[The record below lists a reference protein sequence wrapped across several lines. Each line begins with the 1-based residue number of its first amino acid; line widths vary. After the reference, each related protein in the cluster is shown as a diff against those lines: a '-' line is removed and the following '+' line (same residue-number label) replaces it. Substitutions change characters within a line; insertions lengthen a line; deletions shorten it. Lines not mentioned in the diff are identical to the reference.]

1 MQDHTLNRCRTEFF
15 LPDLG
20 IRSLHD
26 NWIGMEPRE
35 ITARA
40 GLLLEKRLTEYEKPQ
55 MDVKLEKKLVDYV
68 KQRKRG
74 L

>member
-1 MQDHTLNRCRTEFF
+1 
-15 LPDLG
+15 
-20 IRSLHD
+20 
-26 NWIGMEPRE
+26 
-35 ITARA
+35 
-40 GLLLEKRLTEYEKPQ
+40 LLFEKRLAEYEKPQ